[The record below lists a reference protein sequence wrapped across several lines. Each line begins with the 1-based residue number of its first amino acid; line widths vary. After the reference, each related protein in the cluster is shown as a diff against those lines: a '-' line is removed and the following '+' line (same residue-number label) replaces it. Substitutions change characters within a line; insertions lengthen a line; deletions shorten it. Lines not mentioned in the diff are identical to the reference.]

1 MSATFTKKKLLTKE
15 RLKNAFAIFDQDGN
29 GMIDASE
36 LKSMF
41 NSTNINESE
50 WQAIINEVDPNG
62 DG

>member
-1 MSATFTKKKLLTKE
+1 
-15 RLKNAFAIFDQDGN
+15 
-29 GMIDASE
+29 MIDASE

-41 NSTNINESE
+41 NSTHVNESE